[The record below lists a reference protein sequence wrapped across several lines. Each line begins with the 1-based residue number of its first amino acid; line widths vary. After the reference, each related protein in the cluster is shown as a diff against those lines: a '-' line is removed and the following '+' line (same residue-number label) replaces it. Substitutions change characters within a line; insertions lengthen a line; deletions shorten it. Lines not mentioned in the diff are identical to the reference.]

1 MSPTST
7 SVGYQIRH
15 THQRERE
22 ARERVCHEE
31 THTAALRTYHCVLHK
46 VDIKDVVFSRGAYCS
61 ERRCAAH
68 AARLLRRRT
77 LCARPDQTVRMVR
90 ACRCAAAPTPPYTPR
105 PLEASRQ
112 GPSPVFR
119 VDRTRPRQRQR
130 QRRAQTWSPA
140 RLVPWR
146 EGGRGGLCG
155 AARSSDPLDPLA
167 LLYPLAQLARLR
179 RGGWARAV
187 GVVSR
192 GSARRAAAR
201 GGRVTS
207 TSG

>member
-1 MSPTST
+1 M
-7 SVGYQIRH
+7 
-15 THQRERE
+15 
-22 ARERVCHEE
+22 CHEE

-130 QRRAQTWSPA
+130 QRGVQTWSPA